1 MGENYLGNQLLR
13 YIQLRGITQRDF
25 AKLCHMNETTLSKY
39 ISGQRKPRADT
50 IIIMAYQLGITSDEL
65 LGMNEYYQQEML
77 KEM

>member
-1 MGENYLGNQLLR
+1 MGENYLGNQLLH
-13 YIQLRGITQRDF
+13 YIQLRGITQREF
-25 AKLCHMNETTLSKY
+25 AKLCNMNETTLSKY
-39 ISGQRKPRADT
+39 ISGQRKPRADA

>member
-1 MGENYLGNQLLR
+1 MGENYLGKQLLQ
-13 YIQLRGITQRDF
+13 YIQLRGITQREF
-25 AKLCHMNETTLSKY
+25 AKLCNMNETTLSKY

>member
-1 MGENYLGNQLLR
+1 MGENYLGKQLLQ
-13 YIQLRGITQRDF
+13 YIQLRGITQREF
-25 AKLCHMNETTLSKY
+25 AKLCNMNETTLSKY
-39 ISGQRKPRADT
+39 ISGQRKPRADA